1 MTLSITACPKCKT
14 LLLDDTEMCPSCH
27 HVLKEGSAHLAELY
41 TAGDTKYDGSKDI
54 ACRDCEALNRDGLV
68 RCWQCGAFLREE
80 IEQAYQEMKAHP
92 AQAVPVQ
99 PIPDLSNL
107 EKETQ
112 SENSDFGDDFELADD
127 DFELAD
133 DVSMVQAELVPE
145 PEAVENPIPEIKFD
159 QTEEHDEQEE
169 NEEEEKD
176 LFDLAVSEEKEAAG
190 PKKRTPGK
198 MSFLVKC
205 PSCSSNIRVQSYR
218 QGKIGQCPKCS
229 LPFMVPV
236 LVPPKKAE
244 DKKGKKEKG
253 KVESLPE
260 DQIITSVDWHEINE
274 KKFKPKA
281 KSLAGKGT
289 KVDIIR
295 CKEGLLFAWAEK
307 KGLMGVAAAQ
317 TEKARSDIAHH
328 LLAGKP
334 ASNIPATRSE
344 LIPVE
349 LLQQVRFI
357 WPGTVE
363 NEIGTDQESEDKD
376 EQATVENFTAGIPV
390 FGDTAIVLEIPL
402 LPIPVESETKGEAEA
417 PVHPGL
423 KQDKKKKKP
432 KKPKKKKVKPPADP
446 LTRCLSLTLSQYRK
460 VRVWLEELTGQPN
473 FLFHAQIPLE
483 NVTEQWKC
491 ELSEKQFDA
500 LASPEYY
507 LSDPAIDTTIV
518 GWLCQC
524 NEVAVSEQAR
534 AEQKY
539 GGKKPAGL
547 AKVKCPKCE
556 QKFGQNPLHHLT
568 SIVAPPPVEEE
579 KESPKK
585 KSDADEKTSDQAKA
599 PQESQKASTTS
610 TETSE
615 STDAKKK
622 TKRKFSLK
630 SLFGKKKK
638 KVAPK
643 QDA

>member
-1 MTLSITACPKCKT
+1 
-14 LLLDDTEMCPSCH
+14 MCPSCH

-41 TAGDTKYDGSKDI
+41 SAGDNKYDGSKDI
-54 ACRDCEALNRDGLV
+54 ACRECEALNRDGLV

-99 PIPDLSNL
+99 PIPDLSHL
-107 EKETQ
+107 EKET
-112 SENSDFGDDFELADD
+112 ENNNSDLDDDFELADDD

-133 DVSMVQAELVPE
+133 DVSMVQAEVVTE
-145 PEAVENPIPEIKFD
+145 SEAVETSIPERNAEE
-159 QTEEHDEQEE
+159 TEETD
-169 NEEEEKD
+169 EEEEKD
-176 LFDLAVSEEKEAAG
+176 LFDLAVSEEKEATG

-229 LPFMVPV
+229 LPFMVPI
-236 LVPPKKAE
+236 LAPPKKTE
-244 DKKGKKEKG
+244 DKKGKKKG
-253 KVESLPE
+253 KEKLESLPE

-281 KSLAGKGT
+281 KALAGKGT

-295 CKEGLLFAWAEK
+295 REDGLLFAWAEK

-317 TEKARSDIAHH
+317 TEKARSDIASH

-334 ASNIPATRSE
+334 ASDVPATRSE
-344 LIPVE
+344 FIPVE
-349 LLQQVRFI
+349 LLQQIRFI
-357 WPGTVE
+357 WPGTGE
-363 NEIGTDQESEDKD
+363 NEVEANQEAENND

-390 FGDTAIVLEIPL
+390 FGETAIVLEIPL
-402 LPIPVESETKGEAEA
+402 LPLPPESEAASELET

-423 KQDKKKKKP
+423 KQNKKKKKP

-460 VRVWLEELTGQPN
+460 VRVWLEELTGKPN
-473 FLFHAQIPLE
+473 FLAHAQIPLE
-483 NVTEQWKC
+483 NVTEPWKC
-491 ELSEKQFDA
+491 ELSEEQFDA

-507 LSDPAIDTTIV
+507 LSDPATDTTIV

-524 NEVAVSEQAR
+524 NEVAISEQAR
-534 AEQKY
+534 AEQKF

-547 AKVKCPKCE
+547 AKAKCPKCE

-579 KESPKK
+579 KKSPKK
-585 KSDADEKTSDQAKA
+585 KSDADKKTSGQDEAS
-599 PQESQKASTTS
+599 QESQEASTTS
-610 TETSE
+610 NQTSQE
-615 STDAKKK
+615 ATNGKKK

-638 KVAPK
+638 KAASK
-643 QDA
+643 QDD